1 MTDYKYDKIVNP
13 TNGDKLKIDSQKG
26 KTIIK
31 KYENIIKTKK
41 ITQSKDLKAKNST
54 KNDIKLINLES
65 TKNEETI
72 PTNNSNPINKKIDV
86 NDLDLLA
93 DPQKKKKRNKRATS
107 GTSVSAQKKHKKEN
121 DKYIETSINN
131 VKDDNPYKL
140 DDEISYVAS
149 VSTIN
154 SSLIDNLSAG
164 GSNDNDV
171 SQHLDWNKKIKN
183 NDKDIETLSILT
195 KKSVDDI
202 KSVDNIK
209 SVDDIKSINDISVK
223 SKISEN
229 YNLSE
234 IIKRTDLLENEV
246 NTIKRLLKNLSENL

>member
-54 KNDIKLINLES
+54 KNDIKLINLEA
-65 TKNEETI
+65 TKNEEPSPSNNLI
-72 PTNNSNPINKKIDV
+72 TNNKKIDV

-93 DPQKKKKRNKRATS
+93 DPQKKKKKNKRTSTAT
-107 GTSVSAQKKHKKEN
+107 GVSSQKKNKKDN
-121 DKYIETSINN
+121 DKYIETGINN
-131 VKDDNPYKL
+131 VKDNNPYEL

-154 SSLIDNLSAG
+154 SSLIDNLSGG
-164 GSNDNDV
+164 GSNDNDE
-171 SQHLDWNKKIKN
+171 SQNLDWNKKIKN

-195 KKSVDDI
+195 KNSVDDI
-202 KSVDNIK
+202 KSVNNIK
-209 SVDDIKSINDISVK
+209 SVDDIKSINNISVK

-229 YNLSE
+229 YNLSD
-234 IIKRTDLLENEV
+234 IIKRTKLLEDEV

>member
-1 MTDYKYDKIVNP
+1 M
-13 TNGDKLKIDSQKG
+13 
-26 KTIIK
+26 
-31 KYENIIKTKK
+31 
-41 ITQSKDLKAKNST
+41 
-54 KNDIKLINLES
+54 
-65 TKNEETI
+65 
-72 PTNNSNPINKKIDV
+72 
-86 NDLDLLA
+86 
-93 DPQKKKKRNKRATS
+93 
-107 GTSVSAQKKHKKEN
+107 
-121 DKYIETSINN
+121 
-131 VKDDNPYKL
+131 

-234 IIKRTDLLENEV
+234 IIKRTKLLEDEV